1 MKLDIKDILI
11 LVLLG
16 ISLFL
21 GYSWYFK
28 GNSGY
33 KEKVKQLEKEYKE
46 LEKEKNLIDLEI
58 TKWKSKYD
66 SLEVVDKKIQSD
78 LLLLQ
83 EEVKRAEEEAKKSK
97 QQLSKIRAE
106 LAETRKKIEEF
117 KRNPPNRTGDD
128 LLESLKNKTK

>member
-21 GYSWYFK
+21 GYSWYFR

-58 TKWKSKYD
+58 IKWRSKYD
-66 SLEVVDKKIQSD
+66 SLEVVDKKIQAE
-78 LLLLQ
+78 LLILK
-83 EEVKRAEEEAKKSK
+83 EEVKKAEEEAKKSK

-106 LAETRKKIEEF
+106 LTETRRKIEEF
-117 KRNPPNRTGDD
+117 KKNPPNRTGES